1 MTPHGLMSVEQ
12 ERREGVFTP
21 ESLVHDRGVFP
32 ESAHP
37 APFAVLLELDVLDE
51 VDEPVLGQS
60 WPLVELPELD
70 WEVVVVVVVVDGAA
84 KTAGAMALAAKTAK
98 AVSISRIRLLRCIF
112 SRLLESRLQQRLIR
126 DFRELSLIVNG
137 LLATPCRIVARCEE
151 ARSHILLCTD
161 YRWQG
166 ESRPRGPGSWRQHR
180 DTQLTTTQALDLM
193 FRSPTTKPTPE
204 SSSVGIHQNAD

>member
-1 MTPHGLMSVEQ
+1 
-12 ERREGVFTP
+12 
-21 ESLVHDRGVFP
+21 
-32 ESAHP
+32 
-37 APFAVLLELDVLDE
+37 VLLELDVLDE

-84 KTAGAMALAAKTAK
+84 KTAGAMALAAKKAK

-137 LLATPCRIVARCEE
+137 LLATHCRIA
-151 ARSHILLCTD
+151 ALC
-161 YRWQG
+161 
-166 ESRPRGPGSWRQHR
+166 
-180 DTQLTTTQALDLM
+180 
-193 FRSPTTKPTPE
+193 
-204 SSSVGIHQNAD
+204 